1 MIFLQTKLPVAEM
14 VEDLTA
20 WTTKTFSGLFDV
32 IQSGGSSAMD
42 YITSY
47 LTFINPFV
55 LITIITAITYFLSRK
70 KSKKSFGL
78 ALFTLLGLLF
88 IYNQG
93 LWGDLINTFT
103 LVLVAS
109 VISVILGIP
118 LGIWMAKS
126 DRFRQIISPILDFM
140 QTMPAFVYLIP
151 AVAFFGIG
159 MVPGVFASVIFALPP
174 TVRFTN
180 LGIREVSG
188 ELSEAAD
195 SFGSTSR
202 QKLFKVELPIAKD
215 TIVAGISQTI
225 MLALSMVV
233 TGSMIGSPGLGRGV
247 LSALQKADIGS
258 GFVNGLALVIL
269 AILIDRISQL
279 ANHKSSYK
287 PTSPIIKKIVVA
299 VAILSMIGVGV
310 AKNVVSKNKNT
321 KETIRLSYV
330 QWDSEIASTNVLAEV
345 LREYGYNVELTPL
358 DNSVVW
364 KSVAEGTTDASVSAW
379 LPVTHADLYDTYKD
393 SLEDLGPNLEGVKL
407 GLVVPQ
413 YLSANS
419 ILELSDEAK
428 QTITGIEPG
437 AGIMAGA
444 DSALE
449 TYSNLSGWQVSPSST
464 GAMVTALD
472 KAISAKE
479 DIIVTG
485 WSPHW
490 MFAKYDL
497 KYLEDPEGVF
507 GGSESIKT
515 MARLG
520 LKEDHPEAYQIID
533 NFEWTSK
540 DMEAVMLD
548 IQNGASEEEAAQK
561 WVSEN
566 KETIEKW
573 SK

>member
-1 MIFLQTKLPVAEM
+1 M
-14 VEDLTA
+14 VEDLTS

-55 LITIITAITYFLSRK
+55 LIALITALAYFLSRK

-247 LSALQKADIGS
+247 LSALQKADIGA

-287 PTSPIIKKIVVA
+287 PTSPMIKKIVAV
-299 VAILSMIGVGV
+299 VAILSVIGVGI
-310 AKNVVSKNKNT
+310 AKNVMSNNKTT

-379 LPVTHADLYDTYKD
+379 LPVTHAELYDTYKD

-407 GLVVPQ
+407 GLVVPE
-413 YLSANS
+413 YVSANS
-419 ILELSDEAK
+419 ISELSDEAK
-428 QTITGIEPG
+428 KTITGIEPG

-472 KAISAKE
+472 KAISAQE

-533 NFEWTSK
+533 NFEWTSE
-540 DMEAVMLD
+540 DMESVMLD
-548 IQNGASEEEAAQK
+548 IQNGASEKEAAQK

-566 KETIEKW
+566 KKTIEKW
-573 SK
+573 AK